1 MRLNE
6 RRIDQLA
13 ERVVDL
19 LLEEDLIDFRPTRK
33 AMVVE
38 VARFITADLAV
49 EDEITNEAM
58 ARLAT
63 YSRKIL
69 EGSTE
74 WMLLLNKHK
83 DEIAA
88 KRGYVL

>member
-1 MRLNE
+1 VRLNDK
-6 RRIDQLA
+6 RIDRLA
-13 ERVVDL
+13 AQIVDV
-19 LLEEDLIDFRPTRK
+19 LLEEDLIDFKPTTRQ
-33 AMVVE
+33 MVSE
-38 VARFITADLAV
+38 VSRFITEDLTI

-63 YSRKIL
+63 YSRKIV

-83 DEIAA
+83 DEIAT
-88 KRGYVL
+88 KRGYIL

>member
-1 MRLNE
+1 MKLNE
-6 RRIDQLA
+6 KRIERLA
-13 ERVVDL
+13 ERIVDL
-19 LLEEDLIDFRPTRK
+19 LLEEDLIDFKPKTRQ
-33 AMVVE
+33 MVGE
-38 VARFITADLAV
+38 VARFITSDLAI

-58 ARLAT
+58 QRLST

-74 WMLLLNKHK
+74 WMLLLAKHK

-88 KRGYVL
+88 KRGYVI

>member
-13 ERVVDL
+13 ERIVDL

-33 AMVVE
+33 RMVVE
-38 VARFITADLAV
+38 VSRFITADLAM

-58 ARLAT
+58 AKLAT
-63 YSRKIL
+63 YSL
-69 EGSTE
+69 EFPEGSTE

-88 KRGYVL
+88 RRGYVL

>member
-1 MRLNE
+1 VRLTE
-6 RRIDQLA
+6 KRIDRLA
-13 ERVVDL
+13 DRIVDT
-19 LLEEDLIDFRPTRK
+19 LLEEDLIDFKPTTK
-33 AMVVE
+33 QMIAE
-38 VARFITADLAV
+38 VSRFIASDLAM

-63 YSRKIL
+63 YSRKIV

-83 DEIAA
+83 EEIAT
-88 KRGYVL
+88 KKGYIL

>member
-1 MRLNE
+1 VRLNE

-33 AMVVE
+33 QMLVE
-38 VARFITADLAV
+38 MSRFITADLAI
-49 EDEITNEAM
+49 EDEITDEAM
-58 ARLAT
+58 TRLAT

-88 KRGYVL
+88 KRGYVF